1 MPASAAAEVCM
12 TCQITGGAAM
22 MGYWPFQA
30 LTRDSKKIR
39 KVSKSRE
46 PGDITDAA
54 TVEIALHNLKLGFYS
69 LKVQS

>member
-1 MPASAAAEVCM
+1 MPASAAAVCM

-22 MGYWPFQA
+22 MGYWPFR
-30 LTRDSKKIR
+30 LSLGTPKKIR

-46 PGDITDAA
+46 PVISETLLQL
-54 TVEIALHNLKLGFYS
+54 EIALHNLKLGFYS

>member
-1 MPASAAAEVCM
+1 
-12 TCQITGGAAM
+12 M

-54 TVEIALHNLKLGFYS
+54 IVEIALHNLKLGFYS